1 MHNNVNGD
9 NEVTA
14 VRTMATTLL
23 DFWHKRV
30 ASDKIETTAVDVA
43 GMFLLAR
50 TREFFQAAVELL
62 GVSFAAPVAIAVLAR
77 AQLESAANLL
87 VILNSKLSAEAKKN
101 LAESFIRFGEFNHVR
116 SLEDDLDDY
125 RASLSPTEQ
134 GNLDRRIEVSTEV
147 QSTFTPEQERQGR
160 YPTWNGKS
168 ITQTIVETGG
178 DGARRWYSLMSLIA
192 HGDPCML
199 HKSLTITENEFRL
212 FQRDYGVTDAAY
224 WVNRM
229 GKQLFACLLVFLTR
243 NGEIEVDDEIKR
255 VYQTLGIEQSHVN
268 D

>member
-30 ASDKIETTAVDVA
+30 ACDKIETTAVDVA

-50 TREFFQAAVELL
+50 TREFFQASVELL
-62 GVSFAAPVAIAVLAR
+62 GVSCAAPVAIAVLAR
-77 AQLESAANLL
+77 AQLESAASLL
-87 VILNSKLSAEAKKN
+87 VILNSKRNAEAN
-101 LAESFIRFGEFNHVR
+101 EDLAESFIRFGEFNHVR
-116 SLEDDLDDY
+116 SLEDDLHDY

-134 GNLDRRIEVSTEV
+134 GNLDRRIKIAKDVEA
-147 QSTFTPEQERQGR
+147 TFTPEQKRQGR

-168 ITQTIVETGG
+168 ITQNIVETGG

-199 HKSLTITENEFRL
+199 HKSLTITEDEFRL
-212 FQRDYGVTDAAY
+212 YQRDYGVADAAN
-224 WVNRM
+224 WVKRM
-229 GKQLFACLLVFLTR
+229 GKQLFVCFLVFLTR
-243 NGEIEVDDEIKR
+243 NGEIKVDDEIKHI
-255 VYQTLGIEQSHVN
+255 YQLLGIEKTDAN